1 MRTHEIEI
9 DTAGRELIDLT
20 DELRNFCKGQGD
32 GLANIFV
39 PHATAGLAVIELG
52 DGSEPDFAELLER
65 LLPKDRSYNHHHGS
79 PGHGADHLLPTVFAP
94 SLVVPVADGTPRL
107 GTWQHVVLVDR
118 NADNR
123 IRRVFFSLLS

>member
-9 DTAGRELIDLT
+9 DTSGRELVDLT
-20 DELRNFCKGQGD
+20 DDLRRFCENQGD
-32 GLANIFV
+32 GLANVFV

-65 LLPKDRSYNHHHGS
+65 LFPKDRSYRHHHGS
-79 PGHGADHLLPTVFAP
+79 PGHGADHLLPTVLSP
-94 SLVVPVADGTPRL
+94 SLVVPVVDGAPQL

-118 NADNR
+118 NTDNPV
-123 IRRVFFSLLS
+123 RRVCFSLLS